1 MENIRDYAAV
11 PHEYLEEM
19 DALNDA
25 EFGRLVRSL
34 LVYSKEGTP
43 IALCGN
49 ERFYAKRVMAR
60 EDRFQKSFLDSQD
73 KRSAAGQ
80 AGAMARWGN
89 AKDANACDRMPAH
102 PNASEEVRSDAD
114 DGNTKPKPKPNTKPK
129 EDTTPRSA
137 RSSAR
142 APTFELA
149 VSEALGTGHDELK
162 DSVLRWIAYKRERKQ
177 PYEATSVKELLKNIV
192 SLSQQHGDGAVIGLI
207 DESIANSWSGIYA
220 DRLARKS
227 RTMTAAEYEANR
239 KANPP
244 TVDMD
249 HLRAVLDSMGG
260 PL

>member
-60 EDRFQKSFLDSQD
+60 EDRFQQSFLASQD

-80 AGAMARWGN
+80 AGANARWGN
-89 AKDANACDRMPAH
+89 AKDTNACDRMPTH
-102 PNASEEVRSDAD
+102 PTASEEMRSDTD
-114 DGNTKPKPKPNTKPK
+114 DGNTKPKPKPDTKPKPK

-137 RSSAR
+137 RGSAR

-149 VSEALGTGHDELK
+149 VSEALGTGREALK
-162 DSVLRWIAYKRERKQ
+162 AAVLSWIAYKRERRQ
-177 PYEATSVKELLKNIV
+177 AYEPTSVSALLKEVKANAEKY
-192 SLSQQHGDGAVIGLI
+192 G
-207 DESIANSWSGIYA
+207 DESIVRLIEMSIANTWNGIYY
-220 DRLARKS
+220 DRLEREKPKMVGS
-227 RTMTAAEYEANR
+227 GLGSKPIDIDELN
-239 KANPP
+239 KFLN
-244 TVDMD
+244 
-249 HLRAVLDSMGG
+249 SMGG
-260 PL
+260 GE